1 MSQVAVRYQTSS
13 NSMEL
18 RDYLSVFARRKWMV
32 ILSVVLVAGTALL
45 FSLLQSPVY
54 EGKARLFLEAN
65 SSVFDSTGGQALS
78 PARVQ
83 TEIQVMQ
90 SGPVKALVREK
101 MGSAPPVSVT
111 QVGLTEVLE
120 VSVQAP
126 QPRAAAE
133 FTDAYV
139 TSYLDYR
146 RKQAVDD
153 LVARAKEIQRVVD
166 DLKAQVAELDART
179 ATTVRPAGATTATGP
194 TSERDALI
202 SQQALF
208 KQRLDQLNVDTSVTN
223 TSASAATPAE
233 ASGTPVSPRPVRNT
247 LMGLG
252 LGLVMGIAGALVVE
266 HLDDSIKS
274 KDDLEA
280 AAQGL
285 PVLGMIPVVASWKN
299 RNDTR
304 VISRVEPSSPA
315 AEAYRSLRTSIN
327 FLGVDRS
334 MRVLQITSSNA
345 SEGKT
350 TTIAN
355 LGVALARAGERV
367 VIVNC
372 DLRRPRIHDFFGL
385 PDSEGFTNVFLGEMP
400 ISNALQEVPGEP
412 NLRILASGR
421 LPPNPSEVLASPRTE
436 QIFSALKNQNVM
448 VLIDS
453 PPVLPVTDAAVLSSR
468 VDGIVL
474 VASAGTT
481 TGKDVGRA
489 IELLGQVAAPLLG
502 TVLNGV
508 SAEGGYGYQY
518 GYYAA
523 PAPVEEGGNGNGRR
537 GAKAGK
543 GGGKSQNRTPTGG

>member
-1 MSQVAVRYQTSS
+1 MSQVAVRYQTTS

-18 RDYLSVFARRKWMV
+18 RDYLSVFARRKWIV
-32 ILSVVLVAGTALL
+32 VFSVALVAGAALL
-45 FSLLQSPVY
+45 FSVLQSPLY
-54 EGKARLFLEAN
+54 EGKARLFLEAS
-65 SSVFDSTGGQALS
+65 SSVFDSTGGQSLS

-83 TEIQVMQ
+83 TEIQVLQ
-90 SGPVKALVREK
+90 SGPVKDLVREK
-101 MGSAPPVSVT
+101 MGSAPPASVT

-120 VSVQAP
+120 VRVQAP
-126 QPRAAAE
+126 QPRMAAE
-133 FTDAYV
+133 LTDAYV

-153 LVARAKEIQRVVD
+153 LVAKAKEIQRVLD
-166 DLKAQVAELDART
+166 DLKAQVADLDSRT
-179 ATTVRPAGATTATGP
+179 AAARPAGAPAAAGS

-208 KQRLDQLNVDTSVTN
+208 KQRLDQLNVDTSITN

-233 ASGTPVSPRPVRNT
+233 ASNTPVSPRPVRNG

-252 LGLVMGIAGALVVE
+252 LGLIMGIAGALLVE

-280 AAQGL
+280 AAHGL
-285 PVLGMIPVVASWKN
+285 PVLGLIPAVASWKN

-304 VISRVEPSSPA
+304 LISRAEPSSPA
-315 AEAYRSLRTSIN
+315 AEAYRSLRTSIS

-334 MRVLQITSSNA
+334 MRVLQVTSSNA
-345 SEGKT
+345 AEGKT

-355 LGVALARAGERV
+355 LGIALARAGERV

-385 PDSEGFTNVFLGEMP
+385 PDSVGFSNVFLGQMP
-400 ISNALQEVPGEP
+400 ISSALQEVPGEP
-412 NLRILASGR
+412 NLRLLASGR
-421 LPPNPSEVLASPRTE
+421 LPPNPSEVLASARTE
-436 QIFSALKNQNVM
+436 QIFSALKSQNVM
-448 VLIDS
+448 VLIDC

-474 VASAGTT
+474 VASAGST
-481 TGKDVGRA
+481 TGKDLGRA
-489 IELLGQVAAPLLG
+489 IELLGQVGAPLLG

-523 PAPVEEGGNGNGRR
+523 PPPDEEAGNGNGRKA
-537 GAKAGK
+537 AKAAK
-543 GGGKSQNRTPTGG
+543 GGGTSENRTQTSG

>member
-1 MSQVAVRYQTSS
+1 MSQVAVRYRTSS

-18 RDYLSVFARRKWMV
+18 GDYLSVFARRKRIV
-32 ILSVVLVAGTALL
+32 FLSVALVTGAALL
-45 FSLLQSPVY
+45 FSLLQSPLY
-54 EGKARLFLEAN
+54 EGKARLFLAAN
-65 SSVFDSTGGQALS
+65 SSVFDSTSGQSLS

-120 VSVQAP
+120 VRVEAP
-126 QPRAAAE
+126 QPRRAAE
-133 FTDAYV
+133 LTDAYV

-153 LVARAKEIQRVVD
+153 LVAKAKEIQRVID
-166 DLKAQVAELDART
+166 DIKAQVADLDART
-179 ATTVRPAGATTATGP
+179 ATTARPAGATTATGS
-194 TSERDALI
+194 TTERDALI

-233 ASGTPVSPRPVRNT
+233 ASGTPVSPRPVRNG

-274 KDDLEA
+274 KDDLEVA
-280 AAQGL
+280 AHGL
-285 PVLGMIPVVASWKN
+285 PVLGMIPAVASWKN

-304 VISRVEPSSPA
+304 VISRAEPSSPA

-345 SEGKT
+345 VEGKT

-385 PDSEGFTNVFLGEMP
+385 PDSVGFTSVFLGEMP

-436 QIFSALKNQNVM
+436 QIFSALKNQNLM
-448 VLIDS
+448 VLIDC

-474 VASAGTT
+474 LASAGST
-481 TGKDVGRA
+481 TGKDLGRA
-489 IELLGQVAAPLLG
+489 LELLGQVGAPILG

-508 SAEGGYGYQY
+508 AAEGGYGYQY
-518 GYYAA
+518 GYFAA
-523 PAPVEEGGNGNGRR
+523 PAPEEESGNGNGRKR
-537 GAKAGK
+537 AKSAK
-543 GGGKSQNRTPTGG
+543 TGGRSENRTSRGS

>member
-18 RDYLSVFARRKWMV
+18 RDYLSVFARRKWIV
-32 ILSVVLVAGTALL
+32 VFSVAMVAGAALL
-45 FSLLQSPVY
+45 FSVLQSPRY
-54 EGKARLFLEAN
+54 EGKARLFLEAS
-65 SSVFDSTGGQALS
+65 SSVFDATAGQSLS

-83 TEIQVMQ
+83 TEIQVLQ
-90 SGPVKALVREK
+90 SGPVKDLVRER
-101 MGSAPPVSVT
+101 MGSAPPASVT

-120 VSVQAP
+120 VRVQAS
-126 QPRAAAE
+126 QPRMAAE
-133 FTDAYV
+133 LTDAYV

-146 RKQAVDD
+146 RTQAVDD
-153 LVARAKEIQRVVD
+153 LVAKAKEIQRVLD
-166 DLKAQVAELDART
+166 DLKAQVADLDART
-179 ATTVRPAGATTATGP
+179 AAARPPGPTTAASP
-194 TSERDALI
+194 TTERDALI

-208 KQRLDQLNVDTSVTN
+208 KQRLDQLNVDTSITN
-223 TSASAATPAE
+223 TNASAATPAE
-233 ASGTPVSPRPVRNT
+233 ASNTPVSPRPVRNG

-280 AAQGL
+280 AAEGL

-299 RNDTR
+299 RDDTR

-372 DLRRPRIHDFFGL
+372 DLRRPRIHEFFGL
-385 PDSEGFTNVFLGEMP
+385 PDSIGFTDVFLGEMP

-412 NLRILASGR
+412 NLRILASGK

-436 QIFSALKNQNVM
+436 QIFAALKKQNVM
-448 VLIDS
+448 VLIDC

-474 VASAGTT
+474 VASANTT
-481 TGKDVGRA
+481 PGKDLGRA
-489 IELLGQVAAPLLG
+489 IELLGQVGAPLLG

-518 GYYAA
+518 GYYTA
-523 PAPVEEGGNGNGRR
+523 PPPDGEAGNGNGRKP
-537 GAKAGK
+537 AKAGK
-543 GGGKSQNRTPTGG
+543 AGGESENRTPTSG